1 MFMSKYLLLAF
12 VALLSFQSLAQT
24 ETKQYKGDENYLRAC
39 IQWND
44 STEYQT
50 PIYTEGNRTVYQFKM
65 HHLYWGIYQ
74 EKEIYV
80 ATHKVRLNKFNP
92 ERKLGR
98 DYFWTLRRTEHAI
111 DGKPIYIHSGNF

>member
-1 MFMSKYLLLAF
+1 MFAPKYLFLIF
-12 VALLSFQSLAQT
+12 VTLLSFQSLAQT
-24 ETKQYKGDENYLRAC
+24 ETNSYKGDENYLRAC

-50 PIYTEGNRTVYQFKM
+50 PIYSEGNHTVYKFKIRS
-65 HHLYWGIYQ
+65 LYWGVYQ

-92 ERKLGR
+92 ERKLGK
-98 DYFWTLRRTEHAI
+98 DYFWTLRRTEHLI
-111 DGKPIYIHSGNF
+111 DGEPIYRHAGNF